1 MNKIYEVTKSKTNI
15 KGFWK
20 DESGKV
26 YIDNIKIYP
35 LSNVLDFESK
45 LFLLF
50 KQGEKAV
57 FCESKDKAFIID
69 ENGGYKT
76 LSNKVKLYRKTLSF
90 NEIKNLLDENGGLT
104 IFKREDYFKI
114 EYWKE

>member
-1 MNKIYEVTKSKTNI
+1 MNVIYEVTKSKTNI

-26 YIDNIKIYP
+26 YIDNIKLYP
-35 LSNVLDFESK
+35 LASVVDFESK
-45 LFLLF
+45 LFLMF

-57 FCESKDKAFIID
+57 FVTSKQKAFIVD
-69 ENGGYKT
+69 DKGGFKT
-76 LSNKVKLYRKTLSF
+76 LSNKATLYRKTLSF
-90 NEIKNLLDENGGLT
+90 NEIKNLLNENGGIT